1 MKRKVALLFIFVGAV
16 LATVQWWQIAYRLH
30 LFYVDYKGEPY
41 ANHIGDDD
49 FTLIYIVN
57 ALLLLTAAF
66 SIRVFRAE
74 KPWRNAAL
82 IVGSANLA
90 GWLAL
95 ILMHRT
101 GVLVGYT
108 EFIGHMKGMN

>member
-1 MKRKVALLFIFVGAV
+1 VKKVASLFVFLAAAV
-16 LATVQWWQIAYRLH
+16 AIIQWWQIAYRLH
-30 LFYVDYKGEPY
+30 LFYVDYKGELNV
-41 ANHIGDDD
+41 NHIGDGD
-49 FTLIYIVN
+49 FTLIYVVN

-66 SIRVFRAE
+66 SFRVFRAE
-74 KPWRNAAL
+74 KPWRHAAL
-82 IVGSANLA
+82 IIGSINLA